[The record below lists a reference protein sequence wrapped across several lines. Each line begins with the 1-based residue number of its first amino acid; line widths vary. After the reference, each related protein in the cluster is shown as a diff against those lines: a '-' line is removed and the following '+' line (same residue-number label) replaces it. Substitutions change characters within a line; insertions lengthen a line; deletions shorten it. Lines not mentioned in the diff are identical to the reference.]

1 MTPQRKSSNYSERKT
16 MINKKLT
23 DPFVGSVTLALVC
36 RIAAWAVLGALLV
49 TAGCLMESVTTVGHH
64 LLFILAGAALGIG
77 IYREVR

>member
-1 MTPQRKSSNYSERKT
+1 MRRNKT
-16 MINKKLT
+16 RAN
-23 DPFVGSVTLALVC
+23 PFLGLVTLALVC
-36 RIAAWAVLGALLV
+36 RIAFWAVLGALLI